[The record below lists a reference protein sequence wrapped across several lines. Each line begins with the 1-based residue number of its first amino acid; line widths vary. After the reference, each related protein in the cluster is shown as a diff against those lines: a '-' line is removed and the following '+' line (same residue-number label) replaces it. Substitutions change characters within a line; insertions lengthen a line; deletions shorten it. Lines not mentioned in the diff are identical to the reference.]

1 MPETKAAPAPA
12 PVPDQRG
19 IFGFRF
25 ALLYGALTA
34 VLVVAIVGVVV
45 VASRPGPPKPKPWS
59 SWKPQSGSVTQ
70 DDAGDRRP
78 LAPRYKANA
87 AGDQLVAVLPGDPE
101 VTRGTKVTKISA
113 IGFLRSATATQFDRV
128 VATSGNVQDQ
138 FCGIGSACSIGKG
151 TANAQ
156 RERLVRREALEVAL
170 YTFRYVP
177 QVNAVIAY
185 MPPPSGSQPSTLLY
199 LERSN
204 LKAELKSPLAKTLP
218 TDPPPRAGEPD
229 RKESAAIDRLTIPVE
244 YSFQFQSL
252 NDGTE
257 ALVLT
262 PTSS

>member
-1 MPETKAAPAPA
+1 VTETPGAPAPA
-12 PVPDQRG
+12 PGHNQRG

-59 SWKPQSGSVTQ
+59 SWKPPSGSVTKMTQ
-70 DDAGDRRP
+70 EIADHI
-78 LAPRYKANA
+78 APRYKANA
-87 AGDQLVAVLPGDPE
+87 AGDQLVAILPGDPE

-113 IGFLRSATATQFDRV
+113 IGFLHSATATQFDRV
-128 VATSGNVQDQ
+128 VSTSGNVQDQ
-138 FCGIGSACSIGKG
+138 FCGIGSQCSVAKG
-151 TANAQ
+151 TPNAQ

-185 MPPPSGSQPSTLLY
+185 MPPPTGSQPSTLLY

-204 LKAELKSPLAKTLP
+204 LGPELKAPLAKTLP
-218 TDPPPRAGEPD
+218 VDPPPPAEATD
-229 RKESAAIDRLTIPVE
+229 KKESAAIDRLTIPVE
-244 YSFQFQSL
+244 YSFQFQAL

>member
-1 MPETKAAPAPA
+1 VTETPDAPAPA
-12 PVPDQRG
+12 PGANQRG

-59 SWKPQSGSVTQ
+59 SWKPPTGNVTKMTQ
-70 DDAGDRRP
+70 EIADHV
-78 LAPRYKANA
+78 APRYKANA
-87 AGDQLVAVLPGDPE
+87 AGDQLVAILPGDPE

-128 VATSGNVQDQ
+128 VSTSGNVQDQ
-138 FCGIGSACSIGKG
+138 FCGIGSQCSVGKG
-151 TANAQ
+151 TPNAQ

-185 MPPPSGSQPSTLLY
+185 MPPPTGSQPSTLLY

-204 LKAELKSPLAKTLP
+204 LGPELKAPLAKTLP
-218 TDPPPRAGEPD
+218 VDPPPPAKAPD
-229 RKESAAIDRLTIPVE
+229 KKESAAIDRLTIPVE
-244 YSFQFQSL
+244 YSFQFQAL

>member
-1 MPETKAAPAPA
+1 VNETPAAPAPA

-59 SWKPQSGSVTQ
+59 SWKPQSGSVTKMTQ
-70 DDAGDRRP
+70 EIADHI
-78 LAPRYKANA
+78 APRYKANT

-128 VATSGNVQDQ
+128 VATGGNVQDQ
-138 FCGIGSACSIGKG
+138 FCGIGSSCSIGKG
-151 TANAQ
+151 TPNAQ

-204 LKAELKSPLAKTLP
+204 LKAELKAPLAKTLP

-229 RKESAAIDRLTIPVE
+229 AKESAAIDRLTIPVE
-244 YSFQFQSL
+244 YSFQFQAL

>member
-1 MPETKAAPAPA
+1 MTESPAAPGPAPA
-12 PVPDQRG
+12 PDQRG

-34 VLVVAIVGVVV
+34 VLVVAIVGVVI
-45 VASRPGPPKPKPWS
+45 VARRPGPPKPQPWS
-59 SWKPQSGSVTQ
+59 SWKPQSGSVTKMTQ
-70 DDAGDRRP
+70 EIADHV
-78 LAPRYKANA
+78 APRYKANA
-87 AGDQLVAVLPGDPE
+87 AGDQLVAILPGDPE

-113 IGFLRSATATQFDRV
+113 IGFLRSANATQFDRV
-128 VATSGNVQDQ
+128 VRTSGNVQDQ
-138 FCGIGSACSIGKG
+138 FCGIGSECSIAKG
-151 TANAQ
+151 APNAQ

-170 YTFRYVP
+170 YTFKYVP
-177 QVNAVIAY
+177 AVNAVIAY
-185 MPPPSGSQPSTLLY
+185 MPPPAGSQPNTLLY

-204 LKAELKSPLAKTLP
+204 LSHELSTPLARTLPLDAPPLP
-218 TDPPPRAGEPD
+218 TDPD
-229 RKESAAIDRLTIPVE
+229 KKESAAIDRLTIPVE